1 MMSLLLVGFLWVL
14 NLAISIFNAVV
25 VGKGW
30 VEAKHAGGW
39 PRFMAWMVAI
49 MAACGFTWCIS
60 IPLGVGAHLL
70 GWLDARHL
78 ELFFETSYI
87 VIVPFV
93 LFSGAAITIQ
103 SWARAYRGS
112 VADKGVATYNTFAQA
127 YNTYQAVEGFGSAFG
142 DVFESISDAL
152 TKDDDSGAGVALLL
166 VLVLVAVSAGGGI
179 LITMAIIK
187 HYAGSSVKEP
197 LARRTA
203 TA

>member
-1 MMSLLLVGFLWVL
+1 MAIALVGLLWVL
-14 NLAISIFNAVV
+14 NLGISIFNAVV

-39 PRFMAWMVAI
+39 RRFMAWMVAT

-60 IPLGVGAHLL
+60 IPLGVAAHLA

-78 ELFFETSYI
+78 QLFFETTYI

-93 LFSGAAITIQ
+93 LTSGMAITIQ

-112 VADKGVATYNTFAQA
+112 LADKGVATWNTFAQA

-142 DVFESISDAL
+142 DVFGSLSDSL
-152 TKDDDSGAGVALLL
+152 TKDEDSGAGAMALL
-166 VLVLVAVSAGGGI
+166 VLILVAVSAGGGI

-187 HYAGSSVKEP
+187 HYAGSSSKVP
-197 LARRTA
+197 LKRMAA
-203 TA
+203 